1 MNKTDFS
8 FFAALA
14 LFTVLALPVSSA
26 HAAPVIGRPAPPL
39 VGRTLDGRG
48 FNLAALRGR
57 VVVINLWATW
67 CGPCREEMPALDA
80 FSRQYASRGVV
91 VVGLTED
98 KPQALPMAQR
108 IMGSFAYPAL
118 PAATASVDGF
128 GMPPSLPV
136 TVIVGPDGVVRSIF
150 SGMNGLLTEETL
162 AALVEPLLPR
172 GARPL

>member
-1 MNKTDFS
+1 MRKTVIAV
-8 FFAALA
+8 FAALS
-14 LFTVLALPVSSA
+14 VQVSAA
-26 HAAPVIGRPAPPL
+26 HAVPVIGRPTPPL
-39 VGRTLDGRG
+39 VGRTLTGQP

-57 VVVINLWATW
+57 VVVLNLWATW

-80 FSRQYASRGVV
+80 FYRQYAQRGVL

-98 KPQALPMAQR
+98 KPQALPMAAR
-108 IMGSFAYPAL
+108 IMGSFAYLAV
-118 PAATASVDGF
+118 PAATAQADGF

-136 TVIVGPDGVVRSIF
+136 TVIIGPDGVVRTIF

-172 GARPL
+172 RP

>member
-1 MNKTDFS
+1 MKTQRLIATFICTLGLAN
-8 FFAALA
+8 AAA
-14 LFTVLALPVSSA
+14 TA
-26 HAAPVIGRPAPPL
+26 HAAPVTGRPAPPL
-39 VGRTLDGRG
+39 VGRTLDGQR
-48 FNLAALRGR
+48 FDLAALRGR

-108 IMGSFAYPAL
+108 IMGSFVYPAV
-118 PAATASVDGF
+118 PAATATEDGF

-136 TVIVGPDGVVRSIF
+136 TVVIGRTGWCAPSSAV
-150 SGMNGLLTEETL
+150 
-162 AALVEPLLPR
+162 
-172 GARPL
+172 